1 MTGEQETVP
10 PAPLLRIVTPSTTP
24 EELAALVVVLAARAA
39 AAGPAPRRPRR
50 WSDPGRGLRTGV
62 RPGPGA
68 WSAAR

>member
-1 MTGEQETVP
+1 MSDT
-10 PAPLLRIVTPSTTP
+10 PAVEPALRVVRGTPTP

-39 AAGPAPRRPRR
+39 AAGPAPGRPRR
-50 WSDPGRGLRTGV
+50 WSDPSRGLRSGV